1 MTKLGDEGED
11 IAVNY
16 LKKRGYKVIER
27 NHKNTFGEVDIIALH
42 KGTLV
47 FIEVKTRRTDE
58 YGMPF
63 EAVDHRKQEK
73 LKKVALMYLK
83 RLKKQVPARFDVVS
97 ISIEDGKPGIELIT
111 DAFEL

>member
-1 MTKLGDEGED
+1 MMKLGDEGEE
-11 IAVNY
+11 IAMHY
-16 LKKRGYKVIER
+16 LKRRGYKVIER
-27 NHKNTFGEVDIIALH
+27 NHKNRFGEVDIIALH

-47 FIEVKTRRTDE
+47 FIEVKSRRTDE

-83 RLKKQVPARFDVVS
+83 KLKKEVPARFDVVS
-97 ISIEDGKPGIELIT
+97 IRFEDGKPGIELIP
-111 DAFEL
+111 DAFEF

>member
-1 MTKLGDEGED
+1 MKLGDEGEE
-11 IAVNY
+11 IAMHY
-16 LKKRGYKVIER
+16 LKKRGYKIIER

-47 FIEVKTRRTDE
+47 FIEVKTRRTYE

-63 EAVDHRKQEK
+63 EAVNHRKQEK

-83 RLKKQVPARFDVVS
+83 RLKKEVPARFDVVS
-97 ISIEDGKPGIELIT
+97 ISFEEGGTDIELIP

>member
-1 MTKLGDEGED
+1 MKLGDEGEE
-11 IAVNY
+11 IAMHY
-16 LKKRGYKVIER
+16 LKKRGYKIIER

-47 FIEVKTRRTDE
+47 FIEVKTRRTYE

-63 EAVDHRKQEK
+63 EAVNHRKQEK

-83 RLKKQVPARFDVVS
+83 RLKKEVPARFDVVS
-97 ISIEDGKPGIELIT
+97 ISFEEGETDIELIP